1 MIDRIFEALVTAIIA
16 VGSVHTIGSIYRQRQ
31 EQRRWR
37 EAVKRLRFG
46 VSNASN

>member
-1 MIDRIFEALVTAIIA
+1 MAAIFG
-16 VGSVHTIGSIYRQRQ
+16 VGAVHTIASFYREKE

-37 EAVKRLRFG
+37 ETVKRLRFG